1 MLDALAHELDTAF
14 APLAPEERLKT
25 LRQSLPGKL
34 VFTSSLGIEDQLLTA
49 IIAEAGLDITIATL
63 DTGRLF
69 PETYALWTETEAR
82 YQCRIVAHYPDRVAL
97 EALVA
102 EQGIDGFRDSI
113 EARKACC
120 DVRKI
125 EPLERALA
133 GAGGWI
139 TGLRADQSA
148 NRGAFHFVEID
159 RARGLIK
166 ANPLLDWSRERV
178 REEARRRNVPVNPLH
193 EQGFLSIGC
202 APCTRAISPGEPER
216 AGRWWWEQE
225 AQKECGLHVGAD
237 GKLTR
242 GNPAEASA

>member
-1 MLDALAHELDTAF
+1 MLDALAHELDEAF
-14 APLAPEERLKT
+14 APLAPGQRLAA
-25 LRQSLPGKL
+25 LRKELPGRL

-49 IIAEAGLDITIATL
+49 IIVEEGLDIEIATL

-69 PETYALWTETEAR
+69 PETYALWAETEAR
-82 YQCRIVAHYPDRVAL
+82 YQRRIQAHCPDRVAL

-102 EQGIDGFRDSI
+102 EQGIDGFRASI

-125 EPLERALA
+125 EPLDRALA
-133 GAGGWI
+133 GAAGWI
-139 TGLRADQSA
+139 TGLRGDQSA

-159 RARGLIK
+159 RARGLLK
-166 ANPLLDWSRERV
+166 ANPLLDWTRERV
-178 REEARRRNVPVNPLH
+178 REEALRRKVPVSPLH
-193 EQGFLSIGC
+193 ESGFLSIGC
-202 APCTRAISPGEPER
+202 APCTRAVRPGEPER

-225 AQKECGLHVGAD
+225 AEKECGLHIGAD

-242 GNPAEASA
+242 SKPAEALP